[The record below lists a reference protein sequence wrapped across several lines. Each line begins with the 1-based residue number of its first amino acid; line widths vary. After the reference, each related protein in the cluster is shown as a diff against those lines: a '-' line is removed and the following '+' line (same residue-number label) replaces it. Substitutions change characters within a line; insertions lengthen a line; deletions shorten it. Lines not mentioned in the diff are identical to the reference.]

1 MKEIPVYLFVD
12 ALGWEIVQKYD
23 FLKDELPFR
32 YSVKMQFGYSSTAIP
47 TILSGEYPNKH
58 NHFSF
63 FYYDPINSPF
73 KIFRFLKYFFGM
85 GLRPSC
91 ILNRGRVRRYVS
103 KLFAKLMGYTGYFQ
117 LYQVPYDKLC
127 YFNYCEKEDIFASK
141 GLSPLRNLRDVLE
154 ESDLRFLISDWR
166 KPESYNLDELEQ
178 ALLDNKIDFAFVYTA
193 QLDSFLHDSILD
205 ENAVSSRLRFYE
217 DRLKSLF
224 TLLKKR
230 GILTKFTVIS
240 DHGMTPLKS
249 TVDLMKIVS
258 ELELEFAKDY
268 VAIYDS
274 TMARFWYLVPK
285 AKRIIQSRLSKSDC
299 KGSFITEE
307 EKEFYGINFEN
318 NKFGEDIFL
327 METGIQIAP
336 SDLGQKPLNGMH
348 GFTPEDK
355 DSYACLLS
363 TQTPSFAPVEV
374 KDYFHLMKNDI
385 DLLIKNK

>member
-1 MKEIPVYLFVD
+1 
-12 ALGWEIVQKYD
+12 
-23 FLKDELPFR
+23 
-32 YSVKMQFGYSSTAIP
+32 
-47 TILSGEYPNKH
+47 
-58 NHFSF
+58 
-63 FYYDPINSPF
+63 
-73 KIFRFLKYFFGM
+73 
-85 GLRPSC
+85 
-91 ILNRGRVRRYVS
+91 
-103 KLFAKLMGYTGYFQ
+103 MGYTGYFQ

-363 TQTPSFAPVEV
+363 TQTPSFAPVEL
-374 KDYFHLMKNDI
+374 KYYFHLMKNDI

>member
-1 MKEIPVYLFVD
+1 MKEIPVYFFVD
-12 ALGWEIVQKYD
+12 ALGWEIVQKYN

-73 KIFRFLKYFFGM
+73 KIFKLLKYFFGA
-85 GLRPSC
+85 GLHPRC

-103 KLFAKLMGYTGYFQ
+103 KLFSKIKGYTGYFQ

-127 YFNYCEKEDIFASK
+127 YFNYCEKEDIFAKK
-141 GLSPLRNLRDVLE
+141 GLLPLKNLRDVLE
-154 ESDLRFLISDWR
+154 ESGLRFLISDWR
-166 KPESYNLDELEQ
+166 KPESYNVNELEQ
-178 ALLDNKIDFAFVYTA
+178 ALIDNKIDFAFIYTA
-193 QLDSFLHDSILD
+193 QLDSFLHDHILD
-205 ENAVSSRLRFYE
+205 ENAVANKLHFYE

-224 TLLKKR
+224 ILLKEK

-249 TVDLMKIVS
+249 TVDLMNIVS
-258 ELELEFAKDY
+258 DLKLEFAKDY

-274 TMARFWYLVPK
+274 TMARFWYLTPE
-285 AKRIIQSRLSKSDC
+285 AKGIIQNRLSKSDC
-299 KGSFITEE
+299 KGSFLT
-307 EKEFYGINFEN
+307 EKEKELYGVNFEN

-355 DSYACLLS
+355 DSYACFLS
-363 TQTPSFAPVEV
+363 THPPSFGPAEV
-374 KDYFHLMKNDI
+374 KDFFHLMKGDI
-385 DLLIKNK
+385 NSLVLK

>member
-1 MKEIPVYLFVD
+1 LREIPVYLFVD

-374 KDYFHLMKNDI
+374 KDYFYLMKNDI

>member
-1 MKEIPVYLFVD
+1 MREIPVYLFVD

-374 KDYFHLMKNDI
+374 KDYFYLMKNDI